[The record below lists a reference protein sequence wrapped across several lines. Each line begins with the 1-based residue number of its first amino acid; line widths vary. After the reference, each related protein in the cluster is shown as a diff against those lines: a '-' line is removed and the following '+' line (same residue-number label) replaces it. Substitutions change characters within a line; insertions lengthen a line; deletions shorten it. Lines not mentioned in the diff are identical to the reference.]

1 MKAQDDSEPDI
12 SGAFSYSNM
21 RHHNAS
27 RDNKW
32 YRTLGIG
39 LVVAGIGLSL
49 VSFFII
55 EAVALVALG
64 LSMTILGTISLV
76 LNRTCPDTPQGVALI
91 LMETG
96 LDNTASLIEE
106 LGLTSRAI
114 YLPSSRA
121 GGKPQALIPLDL
133 NGTTPSIDAPLPRR
147 LIVKYGNAP
156 EDMGLLVSTP
166 GSAAINMFKSKPPCT
181 AVGVESALSF
191 LLVAAIDAA
200 GGVKVFDNNGSLTIE
215 ISGPRVPQRNSRLQ
229 DCLGSPL
236 ASIAATTTS
245 EALDRPVMIK
255 EERLSKGKLQI
266 DLEVLGE
273 NV

>member
-1 MKAQDDSEPDI
+1 MKAQDDSEPDA
-12 SGAFSYSNM
+12 SKAFSYSNI
-21 RHHNAS
+21 RHHNDD
-27 RDNKW
+27 RDRQW

-39 LVVAGIGLSL
+39 LVVAGAGLAL

-55 EAVALVALG
+55 DAVALVALG

-76 LNRTCPDTPQGVALI
+76 LNRTCPDTPQGIALL

-133 NGTTPSIDAPLPRR
+133 NGTTPSINNPLPRR

-156 EDMGLLVSTP
+156 EDIGLMVATP
-166 GSAAINMFKSKPPCT
+166 GSAAISMFQSKPPAT
-181 AVGVESALSF
+181 AAGVESALSF

-200 GGVKVFDNNGSLTIE
+200 RGVKVFDNNGKFTIV
-215 ISGPRVPQRNSRLQ
+215 ISGSRVPQRNTRLQ

-245 EALDRPVMIK
+245 EALDSPVIIK
-255 EERLSKGKLQI
+255 EERLSKGRLQI
-266 DLEVLGE
+266 DLEVLSE